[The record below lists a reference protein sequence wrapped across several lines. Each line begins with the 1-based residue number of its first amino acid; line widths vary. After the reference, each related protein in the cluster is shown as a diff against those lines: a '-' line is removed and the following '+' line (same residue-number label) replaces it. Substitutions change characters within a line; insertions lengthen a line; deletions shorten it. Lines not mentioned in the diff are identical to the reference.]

1 MCTLFLTG
9 VDSST
14 ADTYRSW
21 LQGQGDER
29 NWQQSSEYIQSPFGI
44 EYGEIM
50 ILRYTRT
57 SLRIYIISF
66 FPFDSISA
74 DASTPRQPCR
84 HGKYHENQLNTMKN
98 LMF

>member
-1 MCTLFLTG
+1 MCTLFLSG

-44 EYGEIM
+44 EKG
-50 ILRYTRT
+50 
-57 SLRIYIISF
+57 
-66 FPFDSISA
+66 
-74 DASTPRQPCR
+74 
-84 HGKYHENQLNTMKN
+84 
-98 LMF
+98 